1 MLSPAIASSI
11 DLRNI
16 STPVT
21 TVSRVSRSPTI
32 STLSPTFTFPRSTR
46 PVPTVPRPEIENT
59 SSTAIS
65 NGLSIARS
73 GVGM

>member
-1 MLSPAIASSI
+1 MLSPAIASSML
-11 DLRNI
+11 LRNI

-21 TVSRVSRSPTI
+21 TVSRVGRNPTI
-32 STLSPTFTFPRSTR
+32 STFSPTFTFPRSTR

-59 SSTAIS
+59 SSIATS
-65 NGLSIARS
+65 SGLSIARS